1 MSSAALTSPSLFSR
15 IAPALRLRLLCL
27 AVGNLLLVGYIFGYT
42 WLTPNTSFA
51 AEMSQFPAGAA
62 PLLLAGLGLTGIV
75 YTGGIDLSIGSIV
88 VMCGTVFGILF
99 ERGFPPGVCFAGCW
113 LTAVVLSSL
122 NGWLI
127 RWLSIPGDHRDV
139 GHVQIL
145 SRLRAGARALA
156 RCGIL
161 RAVLHPP
168 SGRRSLSRSGR
179 ALGGLDSARRRGD
192 RDSFGMLRQTSPA
205 LARGGQLRRGLPIE
219 GLNPQRHQT
228 IRLSASGVFLG
239 LGALIF
245 VTKGLTIEPDRMAQN
260 FELQVIGAVVLGG
273 TNIFGG
279 EGSYLGTLLG
289 GCLLYF
295 IDKAILY
302 AGISEY
308 WQIAV
313 QGALILAVIGLDC
326 VLHRKR
332 KLMEE
337 LR

>member
-1 MSSAALTSPSLFSR
+1 M
-15 IAPALRLRLLCL
+15 
-27 AVGNLLLVGYIFGYT
+27 GYIFGYT
-42 WLTPNTSFA
+42 WFTPNTSFA

-99 ERGFPPGVCFAGCW
+99 ERGFPPAVCFAGCW
-113 LTAVVLSSL
+113 LTAVVLSSF

-127 RWLSIPGDHRDV
+127 RWLSIPAIIVTLGMFKFYRGFALVLAHWHDAEFSGQFSIPHEGFRTP
-139 GHVQIL
+139 GIGWAGWIL
-145 SRLRAGARALA
+145 LAGVAAAILLECAGKHPRLWLAAGNSEEACRLK
-156 RCGIL
+156 
-161 RAVLHPP
+161 
-168 SGRRSLSRSGR
+168 
-179 ALGGLDSARRRGD
+179 GLDPRGIKQSA
-192 RDSFGMLRQTSPA
+192 FLTS
-205 LARGGQLRRGLPIE
+205 GL
-219 GLNPQRHQT
+219 
-228 IRLSASGVFLG
+228 FLG

-245 VTKGLTIEPDRMAQN
+245 VTKGLTIEPNRIAQN

-295 IDKAILY
+295 IVKAILY

-326 VLHRKR
+326 ALHRKR